1 MVRVLEAVP
10 NFSEGRDLSKVRA
23 LVDTIAATG
32 VEVLDWSADPDHH
45 RSVISYIGD
54 PDLVVRAS
62 IAAAEFARDHID
74 LREHQGVHPRVGAL
88 DVMPLVPLHGVD
100 MVDAVSAAHRVGR
113 AIADLGVPVFYY
125 GYASD
130 SGRRGLEELR
140 RGGFESLA
148 GGFPKDRR
156 PQVPASAERP
166 HATAGVTCVGAR
178 RVLLA
183 WNVFLSGISRDQ
195 AREIASQVRERDG
208 GFAGLRALALHL
220 ASQDR
225 VQISMNLEDPA
236 ETPPLTVFSAIKK
249 AARARG
255 GDVVETQVI
264 GMIPDALVL
273 PAAQDKLH
281 ILDLEP
287 ARALSHRVR
296 MHVQGRP
303 VTRTPTSDDAI

>member
-23 LVDTIAATG
+23 LVDTIAAAG

-62 IAAAEFARDHID
+62 IAAAEFARDNID
-74 LREHQGVHPRVGAL
+74 LREHRGVHPCVGAL

-100 MVDAVSAAHRVGR
+100 MTDAVNAAHRVGR

-130 SGRRGLEELR
+130 PAGRGLAELR
-140 RGGFESLA
+140 RGGFEGLV
-148 GGFPKDRR
+148 GGFPEDRR
-156 PQVPASAERP
+156 PQVPASAEHP

-178 RVLLA
+178 PILLA
-183 WNVFLSGISRDQ
+183 WNVFLRGISRDQ
-195 AREIASQVRERDG
+195 AREIASQIRERDG
-208 GFAGLRALALHL
+208 GFVGLRALGLHL

-236 ETPPLTVFSAIKK
+236 QTPPLAVFSAIEK
-249 AARARG
+249 AVHARG

-273 PAAQDKLH
+273 PATQDKLH

-287 ARALSHRVR
+287 ARVLSHRVR
-296 MHVQGRP
+296 MHVQGRLNIG
-303 VTRTPTSDDAI
+303 TPTSDDVI

>member
-23 LVDTIAATG
+23 LVDTIAASG

-45 RSVISYIGD
+45 RCVISYIGD

-62 IAAAEFARDHID
+62 IAAARFARDHID
-74 LREHQGVHPRVGAL
+74 LRDHDGVHPCVGAL

-100 MVDAVSAAHRVGR
+100 MVDAIEAAHRVGR

-125 GYASD
+125 GHASEPA
-130 SGRRGLEELR
+130 GRALSELR
-140 RGGFESLA
+140 RGGFKGLA
-148 GGFPKDRR
+148 NGFPEDRR
-156 PQVPASAERP
+156 PQEPASAERA
-166 HATAGVTCVGAR
+166 HVSAGVTCVGAR
-178 RVLLA
+178 PVLLA
-183 WNVFLSGISRDQ
+183 WNVFLSGITRDQ
-195 AREIASQVRERDG
+195 AREIASQIRERDG
-208 GFAGLRALALHL
+208 GFVGLRALGLHL

-236 ETPPLTVFSAIKK
+236 QTPPLAVFSAIE
-249 AARARG
+249 RAVHAQG

-273 PAAQDKLH
+273 PTVQDRLH
-281 ILDLEP
+281 PLDLKP
-287 ARALSHRVR
+287 ARILSHRVR
-296 MHVQGRP
+296 MHVQGRLN
-303 VTRTPTSDDAI
+303 TGTPTSDDVI